1 MKISSNDKILI
12 FDKNYKKIIGQVIFE
27 VDNIDI
33 KQFMKI
39 FSENTKYHYFLNEI
53 NRKYLLK

>member
-1 MKISSNDKILI
+1 MKINKEDKILI
-12 FDKNYKKIIGQVIFE
+12 FDKNYKKIIGQINFE
-27 VDNIDI
+27 VENIDL

-39 FSENTKYHYFLNEI
+39 FNEDTKYNYFLNEI